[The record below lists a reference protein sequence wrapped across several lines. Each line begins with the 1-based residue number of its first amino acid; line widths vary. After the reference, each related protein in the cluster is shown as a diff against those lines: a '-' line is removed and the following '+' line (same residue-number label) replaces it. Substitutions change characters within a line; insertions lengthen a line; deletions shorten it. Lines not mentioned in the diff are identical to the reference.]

1 MSTCTSSARP
11 LITVTPLDARVGIN
25 GTASFEC
32 ATSGSPPPTTYWT
45 HEGSGNVVGTGQ
57 TWGGGRW
64 SVDAHNTLI
73 IRGVKRED
81 QGYYVCSAVGVAG
94 SALARAHLEVQDLA
108 DMPPPIIALGAS
120 NQTLPLGTEGE
131 MPCEARGTPEPTV
144 MWERAGKLIQPNERI
159 SITPLGTLRI
169 RGEASTSFLKCNLSC
184 VDVVECVMLVMSM
197 LAC

>member
-1 MSTCTSSARP
+1 MFLFSSPSARP
-11 LITVTPLDARVGIN
+11 FITVTPLDARVGIN

-45 HEGSGNVVGTGQ
+45 HEGSGNVVGSGQ

-64 SVDAHNTLI
+64 SVDSNNTLTV
-73 IRGVKRED
+73 RGVKRED

-108 DMPPPIIALGAS
+108 DMPPPLIALGSS

-144 MWERAGKLIQPNERI
+144 VWMRAGKMIKEDIRTT
-159 SITPLGTLRI
+159 ITPLGTLRI
-169 RGEASTSFLKCNLSC
+169 KGKPTTSLCGHFYVGKS
-184 VDVVECVMLVMSM
+184 VI
-197 LAC
+197 

>member
-1 MSTCTSSARP
+1 M
-11 LITVTPLDARVGIN
+11 TPLDARVGIN

-45 HEGSGNVVGTGQ
+45 HEGSGNVVSAGQ

-64 SVDAHNTLI
+64 FVDAHNTLT

-94 SALARAHLEVQDLA
+94 SALARAHLEVQDVA

-131 MPCEARGTPEPTV
+131 MPCEARGTPEPSV
-144 MWERAGKLIQPNERI
+144 AWERAGKPINAHGRI
-159 SITPLGTLRI
+159 SLTPLGTLRI
-169 RGEASTSFLKCNLSC
+169 KGKSSTPPYY
-184 VDVVECVMLVMSM
+184 
-197 LAC
+197 